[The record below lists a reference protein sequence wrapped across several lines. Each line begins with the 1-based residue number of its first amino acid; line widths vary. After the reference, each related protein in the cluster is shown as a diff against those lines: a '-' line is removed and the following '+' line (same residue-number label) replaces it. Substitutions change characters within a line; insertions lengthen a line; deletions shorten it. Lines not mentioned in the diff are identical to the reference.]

1 MTILSSGKVGIG
13 VTQPVAHIEVD
24 CTGIADPI
32 ENGILVHNRTSGD
45 AIIAAQTNLTNGN
58 AFTSYIQTD
67 GVNLS
72 GWSTGVAGVDGDF
85 RIINNHERVS
95 SNASVGLYISGSTGD
110 VGIGTDA
117 PRGTLEV
124 YGNLVIGHQLTF
136 GGLAGDEFSNTRII
150 LKRYTGAQTKNELLI
165 FKGNDGSSV
174 DQGPD
179 RIRHIAAQHVFQTYA
194 STGKNFYGDIPAGI
208 LKVADGQV
216 NYPLTVTSQQNPG
229 IVVIGGNGD
238 TAANRGSNTKLV
250 VNGDIEFDGGGSFKL
265 AGLELSTTL
274 LGLNIIRNVRDGAAR
289 RPITFVH
296 ELSSVL
302 DSEFARFDEDG
313 RFGMGTATPTSN
325 IHVYDTT
332 PGDHDIMK
340 LQSIGNDKQTNVL
353 LYTNEW

>member
-1 MTILSSGKVGIG
+1 M
-13 VTQPVAHIEVD
+13 
-24 CTGIADPI
+24 
-32 ENGILVHNRTSGD
+32 
-45 AIIAAQTNLTNGN
+45 
-58 AFTSYIQTD
+58 
-67 GVNLS
+67 
-72 GWSTGVAGVDGDF
+72 
-85 RIINNHERVS
+85 
-95 SNASVGLYISGSTGD
+95 
-110 VGIGTDA
+110 
-117 PRGTLEV
+117 
-124 YGNLVIGHQLTF
+124 
-136 GGLAGDEFSNTRII
+136 
-150 LKRYTGAQTKNELLI
+150 LI

-353 LYTNEW
+353 LYTNDGEGGIIRGFSNLENETTGLALAVAHNSIITPCINIVNTSNVGVGTPSPARQFHVVDHRHGALG